1 MTTTTASL
9 PWDDQLAE
17 YLHELSLVQDEL
29 LALLSS
35 KRECMA
41 KRELDSMLA
50 LQASEEQLHE
60 RLQACHARREE
71 LLALARDEG
80 LVANSLGNL
89 ADQLP
94 TGKRETLGKQVKEAS
109 SRMRLLQHH
118 SLTNWVVAQRT
129 LLHLSQMIEIIA
141 TGGRLQ
147 PTYGKSDA
155 ALGRG
160 ALVDREA

>member
-1 MTTTTASL
+1 MTTTTDAL

-17 YLHELSLVQDEL
+17 YLHDLSQVQDEL
-29 LALLSS
+29 LALLAS
-35 KRECMA
+35 KRESMA
-41 KRELDSMLA
+41 QRNLDSMQA
-50 LQASEEQLHE
+50 LQTSEEQLHE
-60 RLQACHARREE
+60 RLQACHTRREA
-71 LLALARDEG
+71 LLAAAREQG
-80 LVANSLGNL
+80 LLGDSLGSL
-89 ADQLP
+89 ANQLP
-94 TGKRETLGKQVKEAS
+94 TGKRETLGKQVKDAS
-109 SRMRLLQHH
+109 WRMRLLQHH